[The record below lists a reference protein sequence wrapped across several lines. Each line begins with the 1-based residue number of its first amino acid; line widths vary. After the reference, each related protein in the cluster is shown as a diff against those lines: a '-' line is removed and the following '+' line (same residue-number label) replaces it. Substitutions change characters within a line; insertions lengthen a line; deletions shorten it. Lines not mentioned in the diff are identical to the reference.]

1 VTAAPHDPAANNELA
16 WFLLTGPEDLRA
28 PMEALALARKAVEG
42 SGDEPRQVKT
52 LGVAL
57 YRNDRYNEAVA
68 ALEKSLDASKDETVA
83 IDLFFL
89 AMCRHR
95 LGDAEGAKKD
105 RDRAVAW
112 MRDSGKTLSAVRTD
126 ELAAFQ
132 AEAEAVL
139 AQPAG
144 ANDK

>member
-1 VTAAPHDPAANNELA
+1 LRDPK
-16 WFLLTGPEDLRA
+16 
-28 PMEALALARKAVEG
+28 EALTFARKAVTA
-42 SGDEPRQVKT
+42 SADDPYLVKT

-57 YRNDRYNEAVA
+57 YRNERYDEAVA
-68 ALEKSLDASKDETVA
+68 ALERSLQESKDEIVA

-112 MRDSGKTLSAVRTD
+112 VKDNGKMLSAVRSE
-126 ELAAFQ
+126 ELATLQ
-132 AEAEAVL
+132 TEADTVL
-139 AQPAG
+139 AG
-144 ANDK
+144 ATRGKVEH